1 MNKKEFMIKLAGLRP
16 SPATAKLAFVLAL
29 LLLQYLDVYGQAVG
43 GVSRIYTD
51 FGGHWTS
58 GTGAVSATKPNKSHH
73 LSAYTWNGTTYS
85 TGVDDASLER
95 NNVSFVPAVY
105 QAFPVRNIASTTTT
119 YVGLG
124 QIHDGVDGGISSTAP
139 FPTPPNLANFLTD
152 GLHGLDI
159 GTGVANIKAG
169 ELIFDFTGIIDR
181 FQIADGIPDILVS
194 QIADPSNTTDEIY
207 LTDAQGKMVGN
218 RLSITHNRIPSLGK
232 WTADF
237 YELSGK
243 KTAFTNEDRDLRL
256 WVAELSAFGINEGN
270 FHLVKSMR
278 YKLNGTSDPAFAAFK
293 VGVFD
298 IISANNDEAES
309 KHGEAVEIDVLK
321 NDHPSSY
328 LDPGSVRV
336 KDKPTNGTVTTD
348 PLTGAIKYNPKSTFF
363 GVDTFVYEVCSNAS
377 EADLCDEAR
386 VDVSVRA
393 YILPIALLNFSAEPA
408 GKGQVK
414 LDWTTTGETNNLHF
428 EVQHSTDARD
438 WKTIDKIAGAVNS
451 SSDLH
456 YTALDREAV
465 DGYNYYRLKQVDASG
480 HFEIFEVISV
490 KINIDTPLNITLFPN
505 PTSDNLTIRG
515 DRAELSHLA
524 VTNSFGQLQVMDGLI
539 RRVSDT
545 HVVLDIR
552 HFSPGIYILRTATG
566 GKVFRKR

>member
-1 MNKKEFMIKLAGLRP
+1 MNKKDFMIKLVGLLSAP
-16 SPATAKLAFVLAL
+16 TITKLAFVLAL
-29 LLLQYLDVYGQAVG
+29 SLLQYPDVYGQAVGVG

-51 FGGHWTS
+51 FNGYWTS
-58 GTGAVSATKPNKSHH
+58 GTEGASSIRPNKSHH

-85 TGVDDASLER
+85 TGVSDASLEK
-95 NNVSFVPAVY
+95 NNISFVPAVY
-105 QAFPVRNIASTTTT
+105 QAFPVRNIASTSTT

-124 QIHDGVDGGISSTAP
+124 QLQDGVDGGISSTPP
-139 FPTPPNLANFLTD
+139 FPTPPNLANFFTD
-152 GLHGLDI
+152 GLQGLDI

-181 FQIADGIPDILVS
+181 HQIADGIPDILVS

-207 LTDAQGKMVGN
+207 LTDAQGKMVGK
-218 RLSITHNRIPSLGK
+218 RLSITHNKIASVGK

-256 WVAELSAFGINEGN
+256 WVAELSAFGINEEN
-270 FHLVKSMR
+270 YKQVKSMR

-309 KHGEAVEIDVLK
+309 KDGEEVEIDVLK

-328 LDPGSVRV
+328 LDRGSVRI
-336 KDKPTNGTVTTD
+336 KDNPANGTVATD
-348 PLTGAIKYNPKSTFF
+348 PLTGTVTYIPGSTFY

-408 GKGQVK
+408 GKDQIK
-414 LDWTTTGETNNLHF
+414 LNWTTTGETNNLHF
-428 EVQHSTDARD
+428 EVQHSTNAGD
-438 WKTIDKIAGAVNS
+438 WRTIDTVPGAGNS
-451 SSDLH
+451 SSALH
-456 YTALDREAV
+456 YTALDREPV
-465 DGYNYYRLKQVDASG
+465 DGYNYYRLNRLMQ
-480 HFEIFEVISV
+480 
-490 KINIDTPLNITLFPN
+490 T
-505 PTSDNLTIRG
+505 DN
-515 DRAELSHLA
+515 
-524 VTNSFGQLQVMDGLI
+524 
-539 RRVSDT
+539 RRF
-545 HVVLDIR
+545 L
-552 HFSPGIYILRTATG
+552 
-566 GKVFRKR
+566 K